1 VIKAAGDQT
10 KEGGNMVLDPIC
22 LMEVDE
28 KSARF
33 KTVYNGQT
41 FFFCDKGCKQKFE
54 EEPEKYIDIEEKKEK

>member
-1 VIKAAGDQT
+1 
-10 KEGGNMVLDPIC
+10 MVLDPIC

-33 KTVYNGQT
+33 KTVYNGRT